1 MSAETIC
8 DSVDVN
14 SNNNDDQPALC
25 RSLLP
30 QPAQTVDSGA
40 IKTL

>member
-8 DSVDVN
+8 DSVDD
-14 SNNNDDQPALC
+14 NNNDDQPALC

-30 QPAQTVDSGA
+30 QSAKTLESGA